1 MASEARVHYRCC
13 GIAAAICHTHL
24 NHGIDC
30 THCFSTEECKFDQ
43 SIQISWIVMKGIMI
57 SAKTVHLITLLSIS
71 PFLFSWRANSMPS
84 HAVFSRRYSKN
95 QIEIREVQ
103 LTSKSSNH
111 QDDDYQGYY
120 KYRHSYPICMAHKE
134 MIEASL
140 PDSSI
145 SSATSMAPEEENTSL
160 WPPWPFSLLTRRR
173 RINSS
178 TISSKS
184 GISIS
189 NQSGIG
195 LFFAY
200 LREKGK
206 VSFHQISMMGSALS
220 FHLPPAG
227 PPIILLALLPSIP
240 TMTVIDPATN
250 LPKSVSKSMLQRLH
264 SLSRKFALASLGVTV
279 LSWAEYEVRKKKR
292 LTPLPLVH
300 RDIRNTILPPFLPE
314 QSEDIFEMS
323 STNFEQEEQHVMEKM
338 NTSDFFQDGK
348 IDFPNLTKNLSNVY
362 KTHNPD
368 TMLNSWRKIRALKQ
382 RDEYELKR
390 RKILD
395 ELLVLQQLKKER
407 NRRWEAKKKS
417 ILENINNGIGGINN
431 NSANNGKKQVSE
443 KPLGYA
449 LVTGASQGIGR
460 ALAVELARWEI
471 PLILVARDLDK
482 LNNLAQEIRA
492 AYGVQ
497 CCVIQA
503 DLSIP
508 HVAKKIYETTKKAG
522 MNVDILV
529 NNAGVCTV
537 GDMIDSSEENLNQMI
552 NVNVGSATTLGY
564 LYGQDMKKQRRGR
577 ILFVSSVVGTAPG
590 GPGVATYSAT
600 KSYEKS
606 LALSMGI
613 EMEKYGVGV
622 TCLMPGAVKGTSF
635 ACRSNAEEAICWKFP
650 MYPMTAQDV
659 ASRGVNAL
667 LAGNSEVIPGWHNR
681 LFLRVLS
688 PLLPQRTT
696 TKLVGF
702 SFSPLKLGLPWAQE
716 ERSETD
722 NTNSESWFLR
732 SPPPI
737 LQLLE
742 DKSQISS
749 DELKKDNDVESSIG
763 NDNQEILF
771 RHIFVQQTRKQRP
784 IMD

>member
-1 MASEARVHYRCC
+1 MK
-13 GIAAAICHTHL
+13 AI
-24 NHGIDC
+24 
-30 THCFSTEECKFDQ
+30 
-43 SIQISWIVMKGIMI
+43 IMI
-57 SAKTVHLITLLSIS
+57 ATNTTQLLALLSIS
-71 PFLFSWRANSMPS
+71 SLLFSWKVNATPS
-84 HAVFSRRYSKN
+84 HAIFSRRYSKHQN
-95 QIEIREVQ
+95 EIRKVQ
-103 LTSKSSNH
+103 LTSQSNY
-111 QDDDYQGYY
+111 QGNDYQGYY
-120 KYRHSYPICMAHKE
+120 QYRHSYPIFMAHKE
-134 MIEASL
+134 MVEASL
-140 PDSSI
+140 PDTI
-145 SSATSMAPEEENTSL
+145 SSATPMVQEEESTSL
-160 WPPWPFSLLTRRR
+160 WPPWPFSLLSRRR
-173 RINSS
+173 RTNTS

-184 GISIS
+184 GISLS

-206 VSFHQISMMGSALS
+206 VSFHQISMMGSAVS

-227 PPIILLALLPSIP
+227 PPLILLGILPSVP
-240 TMTVIDPATN
+240 TITVMDGATN
-250 LPKSVSKSMLQRLH
+250 LPNPVSKSMLQRLH

-292 LTPLPLVH
+292 LTPLPLVY
-300 RDIRNTILPPFLPE
+300 RDIRNVILPPFLPE
-314 QSEDIFEMS
+314 KSDDIFEMS
-323 STNFEQEEQHVMEKM
+323 PSDFEEEEEQVMEKL
-338 NTSDFFQDGK
+338 NASDFFQDGK

-368 TMLNSWRKIRALKQ
+368 TLLSSWRKIRMMKQ

-417 ILENINNGIGGINN
+417 ILENINNGIGSINN
-431 NSANNGKKQVSE
+431 SGNNGKKQIAE
-443 KPLGYA
+443 KPIGYA

-482 LNNLAQEIRA
+482 LNNLSQEIRA
-492 AYGVQ
+492 AYGVE

-503 DLSIP
+503 DLSLP
-508 HVAKKIYETTKKAG
+508 NVAKKLYETTKKAG

-529 NNAGVCTV
+529 NNAGVCKV
-537 GDMIDSSEENLNQMI
+537 GDVINSSEEDLNQMI

-564 LYGQDMKKQRRGR
+564 LYGQEMKKQRRGR
-577 ILFVSSVVGTAPG
+577 ILFVSSVVGSAPG

-600 KSYEKS
+600 KAFEKS

-622 TCLMPGAVKGTSF
+622 TCLMPGAVKGTAF
-635 ACRSNAEEAICWKFP
+635 ACRSNASEAICWKFP

-659 ASRGVNAL
+659 ASRGINAL

-681 LFLRVLS
+681 FFLRVLS

-716 ERSETD
+716 EVIEVDT
-722 NTNSESWFLR
+722 TNSESWFPR
-732 SPPPI
+732 APPPI

-742 DKSQISS
+742 DKSQIS
-749 DELKKDNDVESSIG
+749 NDKMNKGIIVDTSNTSNDQQDVQVEETVT
-763 NDNQEILF
+763 NDDKTVIEPAETEKNENLNDDSVWDIADK
-771 RHIFVQQTRKQRP
+771 I
-784 IMD
+784 

>member
-1 MASEARVHYRCC
+1 MNTTNIPQLLS
-13 GIAAAICHTHL
+13 
-24 NHGIDC
+24 
-30 THCFSTEECKFDQ
+30 
-43 SIQISWIVMKGIMI
+43 
-57 SAKTVHLITLLSIS
+57 LLSIAF
-71 PFLFSWRANSMPS
+71 FLFPWNANATPS
-84 HAVFSRRYSKN
+84 HAIFSRRFSKN
-95 QIEIREVQ
+95 QDFREVQ
-103 LTSKSSNH
+103 LTSNYSD

-140 PDSSI
+140 PDSST
-145 SSATSMAPEEENTSL
+145 SSASLMVQEEENTSL
-160 WPPWPFSLLTRRR
+160 WPPWPFSLLSRKRRT
-173 RINSS
+173 SGS

-227 PPIILLALLPSIP
+227 PPILLLGLLPSIP
-240 TMTVIDPATN
+240 TTTVMDPVTN
-250 LPKSVSKSMLQRLH
+250 LPKPVSKSILQRLH

-292 LTPLPLVH
+292 LTPLPLVY
-300 RDIRNTILPPFLPE
+300 RDIRNAILPPFLPE

-323 STNFEQEEQHVMEKM
+323 STNFEEEEQHVMEKM
-338 NTSDFFQDGK
+338 NASDFFQDGK

-368 TMLNSWRKIRALKQ
+368 TLLNSWRKIRAMKL

-417 ILENINNGIGGINN
+417 ILENINNGIGSISNN
-431 NSANNGKKQVSE
+431 YDNNGKKQIAE

-482 LNNLAQEIRA
+482 LNNLSQEIRA
-492 AYGVQ
+492 AYGVE
-497 CCVIQA
+497 CCVVQA
-503 DLSIP
+503 DLSLP
-508 HVAKKIYETTKKAG
+508 NVAKHLYETTKKAG
-522 MNVDILV
+522 MNIDILV

-537 GDMIDSSEENLNQMI
+537 GDMINSSEENLNQMI
-552 NVNVGSATTLGY
+552 NVNVGAATSLGY

-577 ILFVSSVVGTAPG
+577 ILFVSSVVGSVPG

-600 KSYEKS
+600 KAYEKS

-622 TCLMPGAVKGTSF
+622 TCLMPGAVKGTAF
-635 ACRSNAEEAICWKFP
+635 ACRSNSEKAICWKFP

-702 SFSPLKLGLPWAQE
+702 SFSPLKLSFPWAQE
-716 ERSETD
+716 EVFEAD
-722 NTNSESWFLR
+722 NTKPESWFSR

-742 DKSQISS
+742 DKSQISN
-749 DELKKDNDVESSIG
+749 DKLKTDDIAESSMS
-763 NDNQEILF
+763 NDNQDSQIGENI
-771 RHIFVQQTRKQRP
+771 VNEERP
-784 IMD
+784 DMELVDNENNKNMNDDSESNSAEKI